1 MSIGLED
8 VASRKKINLT
18 LLRRNTRTRSEK
30 RIGRKAPRPG
40 DYEIF
45 PAPDARV
52 FVKIYNY
59 NNYYAQ
65 SFVHSYNYCIIIV

>member
-18 LLRRNTRTRSEK
+18 LLRRNTRTRPEK
-30 RIGRKAPRPG
+30 RTGRKAPRPG
-40 DYEIF
+40 DYEII

-52 FVKIYNY
+52 FIKVYT
-59 NNYYAQ
+59 
-65 SFVHSYNYCIIIV
+65 CI